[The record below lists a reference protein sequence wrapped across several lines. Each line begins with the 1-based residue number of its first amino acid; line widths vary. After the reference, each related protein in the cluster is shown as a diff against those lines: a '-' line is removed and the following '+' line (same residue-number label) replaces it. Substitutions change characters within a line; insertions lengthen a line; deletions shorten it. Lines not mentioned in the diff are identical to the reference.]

1 MEDRDHDLRLF
12 ARQLELLNRH
22 LAVNKRD
29 LESLLREERPRL
41 ALRDGSTHLI
51 KREEL
56 ERLREL
62 VPEELRSQLHL
73 PIYIEL
79 AAERYGEGTA
89 RIVGK
94 AECFVVALILG
105 REAQGDELFIYK
117 PEVRVLRKA
126 LPTTTQY
133 MFTLALE

>member
-1 MEDRDHDLRLF
+1 MEERDRDLRLF

-22 LAVNKRD
+22 LAASKRD
-29 LESLLREERPRL
+29 LESLMREERPRL

-51 KREEL
+51 KKQEL
-56 ERLREL
+56 EHLKEL
-62 VPEELRSQLHL
+62 VPEELQSQLLL

-94 AECFVVALILG
+94 AECFVVARVLG
-105 REAQGDELFIYK
+105 KEAQGDELFIYK
-117 PEVRVLRKA
+117 PEVRALRKA

-133 MFTLALE
+133 MFTVALE

>member
-1 MEDRDHDLRLF
+1 MEDRDRDHRLF

-22 LAVNKRD
+22 LAVSKRD
-29 LESLLREERPRL
+29 LESLRREERPRL

-62 VPEELRSQLHL
+62 VPEELRSQLLL

-89 RIVGK
+89 RIAGK
-94 AECFVVALILG
+94 AECLVVARILG

>member
-41 ALRDGSTHLI
+41 ALRDGSTHMI

-56 ERLREL
+56 ERLKEL
-62 VPEELRSQLHL
+62 VPEELRSQLLL

>member
-1 MEDRDHDLRLF
+1 MEDRDRDLRLF

-22 LAVNKRD
+22 LAVSKRD
-29 LESLLREERPRL
+29 LESLRREERPRL

-56 ERLREL
+56 ERIKEL
-62 VPEELRSQLHL
+62 VPEELRSQLLL

-94 AECFVVALILG
+94 AECLVVARVLG

>member
-1 MEDRDHDLRLF
+1 MEDRDRDLRLF
-12 ARQLELLNRH
+12 ARQMELLNRH
-22 LAVNKRD
+22 LAVSKRD

-51 KREEL
+51 KKQEL
-56 ERLREL
+56 EYLREL
-62 VPEELRSQLHL
+62 APEELRSQLLL

-94 AECFVVALILG
+94 AECFIVARILG
-105 REAQGDELFIYK
+105 KEALGDEFFIYK